1 MIKSS
6 IFAAL
11 SAFLIGI
18 FLGDLLDI
26 HWVLIFTIW
35 ATLLFTLIIL
45 LTFSQKVYF
54 YRKWINWNIVLLL
67 FSSGMLGYQLKMP
80 VSYEQDFK
88 GLYLENDQ
96 LIGQI
101 IDFQEGKGEYD
112 KAIVSIQQ
120 IIKPHAKVYAQ
131 GELLCY
137 IKTSSPKVS
146 EGSVVLLQPDLQVI
160 KNKNNPGEFDAV
172 KYWKAKGIS
181 TISFLDDENI
191 TELDFVNSFSGFWSR
206 SRAYLVNIIKENISE
221 ENQGLVVALTL
232 GDKSKLSIEKRNHFA
247 NAGAMHVLA
256 VSGMHVGILL
266 GFLQWI
272 FFFIKPL
279 RKRNLYLYFALI
291 LIWAF
296 AFLTGMSASVARA
309 VTMFSILAIG
319 QLMGKKFFSL
329 QAIFASALLLLIFNP
344 LYLFDI
350 GFQLSYLAVLGIAFF
365 YGPIVKLL
373 YFRYKVFNFFWQ
385 GTVIGIAAQIGT
397 IPLTLYYFNQ
407 FPNYFFLTNIG
418 LLVLA
423 SVALISVV
431 VFLIFHAVPYLS
443 DILADLVNFIY
454 DTLTLFIKW
463 INSLPGEVSTGFTPN
478 VFQVTM
484 MYLCIALTFYFW
496 QSRKLKAFRFGIV
509 LLFILG
515 LSLVINREYNKSKE
529 ELIVLNHYKK
539 AVVFKANRKLFFIYD
554 DSSASTQKQIDFLLK
569 AYENTVGLKAE
580 VLPLVDGEE
589 MRLQKD
595 VYFRSTKNGWLVNYH
610 NQHFLLAD
618 RVVENAKNQK
628 ISIVK
633 GAWNPYLES
642 DFIDENT
649 TQKALIIKNTD

>member
-18 FLGDLLDI
+18 FAGDLLDI

-45 LTFSQKVYF
+45 LTFGEKVLF
-54 YRKWINWNIVLLL
+54 FRKWISWNIILVL
-67 FSSGMLGYQLKMP
+67 FFSGMLGYQLQMP
-80 VSYEQDFK
+80 TSYEQDFNS
-88 GLYLENDQ
+88 LYLENDQ
-96 LIGQI
+96 LIGRI

-112 KAIVSIQQ
+112 KAIVSVQQ
-120 IIKPHAKVYAQ
+120 IIKPHSNVYAQ
-131 GELLCY
+131 GQLLCY
-137 IKTSSPKVS
+137 IKSSTSQIS
-146 EGSVVLLQPDLQVI
+146 EGSVVLLKPDIQPI
-160 KNKNNPGEFDAV
+160 ENKNNPGEFDAV
-172 KYWKAKGIS
+172 KYWKVKGIS
-181 TISFLDDENI
+181 TISFLGDEDI
-191 TELDFVNSFSGFWSR
+191 TELGFINSFSGFWSK
-206 SRAYLVNIIKENISE
+206 SRAYLVNVIKENISE

-272 FFFIKPL
+272 FFLIKPL
-279 RKRNLYLYFALI
+279 RKRNLYLFFALI

-309 VTMFSILAIG
+309 VTMFSILAVG

-329 QAIFASALLLLIFNP
+329 QAIFASALFLLIFNP
-344 LYLFDI
+344 LFLFDI

-365 YGPIVKLL
+365 YRPITSMIH
-373 YFRYKVFNFFWQ
+373 FPYKILNYFWQ
-385 GTVIGIAAQIGT
+385 GTALGIAAQIGT

-423 SVALISVV
+423 SIALISVV
-431 VFLIFHAVPYLS
+431 VLLIFHAVPYLS
-443 DILADLVNFIY
+443 DGLAYVVNIVY
-454 DTLTLFIKW
+454 DSLTYFVKW

-478 VFQVTM
+478 ILQVTM
-484 MYLCIALTFYFW
+484 LYFFIGLTFFFW
-496 QSRKLKAFRFGIV
+496 HKGKIKAFRLSIIS
-509 LLFILG
+509 LFILG
-515 LSLVINREYNKSKE
+515 ISLIANREYNKTKE
-529 ELIVLNHYKK
+529 ELIVLNHYQKS
-539 AVVFKANRKLFFIYD
+539 VLLKANRKLYFIYD
-554 DSSASTQKQIDFLLK
+554 DSKSTTQKSIDFLVSG
-569 AYENTVGLKAE
+569 YENAVGLKAQI
-580 VLPLVDGEE
+580 LPLNEGEE
-589 MRLQKD
+589 LKFSDD
-595 VYFRSTKNGWLVNYH
+595 VFFRSAKNGWLINYENKRYFLANTVNSE
-610 NQHFLLAD
+610 LGETGEL
-618 RVVENAKNQK
+618 
-628 ISIVK
+628 IVK

-642 DFIDENT
+642 ENVDLNT
-649 TQKALIIKNTD
+649 TKKALIVKKS